1 MTPALSVTN
10 RVGAGGTAGPA
21 ANATP
26 GRKRETKRRTSLKV
40 RGAAQRFPATNDR
53 WPPPLF
59 TLGKSE
65 FFSSSELHSRRFV
78 GALDR
83 LEVRTI
89 LEAGEVRDDDRRER
103 TAQCVIRLRDV
114 VESAALDR
122 NAVLG
127 ALELGLEVAEV

>member
-53 WPPPLF
+53 WPPPLL
-59 TLGKSE
+59 TLRKSE
-65 FFSSSELHSRRFV
+65 FFSVSSSELHGRRLV
-78 GALDR
+78 RALGR
-83 LEVRTI
+83 LEVRPV
-89 LEAGEVRDDDRRER
+89 LEARKVRDDDRREL
-103 TAQCVIRLRDV
+103 C
-114 VESAALDR
+114 
-122 NAVLG
+122 
-127 ALELGLEVAEV
+127 GLQGPA